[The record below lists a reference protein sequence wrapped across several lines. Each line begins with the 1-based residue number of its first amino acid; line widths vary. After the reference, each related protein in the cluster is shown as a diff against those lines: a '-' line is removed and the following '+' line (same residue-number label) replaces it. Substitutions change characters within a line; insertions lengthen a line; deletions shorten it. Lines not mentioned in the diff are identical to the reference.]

1 MNGVPAVNRFWWAA
15 PAAVVLV
22 LALVAMLAGS
32 PPRPPRPGSSFD
44 AGPGGV
50 RAAFLLLEGLGT
62 DVSVSKRVAGGG
74 ACWVLFPRAAE
85 GEESALDVRVRGGG
99 RVLLADNGER
109 FAAGLGLAVEA
120 GQGGGAETDL
130 RVGDEQLRLAPGKDL
145 VTPHSRPDRVWPPG
159 ADEPLAGIFRHG
171 KGEVWLLYRPDF
183 LRNDRLRDADNAV
196 ILCRLAEAFAD
207 KDRIVFDEFFHGMRE
222 RPSAAEL
229 LLRPPALWVTLQG
242 LALLGVLLWRS
253 APRFGALQNP
263 EAPRRR
269 SKEEYVDALAHLLA
283 LKGAYDEGARAVR
296 DALSRDLEQALGL
309 PPEAPPRELAARAF
323 GTGPDAAALAA
334 ALRRDRPG
342 GPDAAN
348 FVRALNE
355 LERLRRAFFHERHDR

>member
-1 MNGVPAVNRFWWAA
+1 MNGVSAVNRMWWAA

-32 PPRPPRPGSSFD
+32 PPAPPRPGSSLD
-44 AGPGGV
+44 AGPGGT
-50 RAAFLLLEGLGT
+50 RAAFLLLEGLGV
-62 DVSVSKRVAGGG
+62 DVAVSKHVAGGS
-74 ACWVLFPRAAE
+74 ARWVLFPRAAK
-85 GEESALDVRVRGGG
+85 GEESALDARVREGG

-120 GQGGGAETDL
+120 GQGSGAETDL
-130 RVGDEQLRLAPGKDL
+130 RVGDEPLRLAPGKDL
-145 VTPHSRPDRVWPPG
+145 LAPRSAPDRVWPPG
-159 ADEPLAGIFRHG
+159 ADEPLAGIYRHG
-171 KGEVWLLYRPDF
+171 KGEVWLLFRPDF

-196 ILCRLAEAFAD
+196 IACRLAKAFAG

-253 APRFGALQNP
+253 VPRFGALQHP
-263 EAPRRR
+263 EGPRRR
-269 SKEEYVDALAHLLA
+269 SKEEFVDALAHLLA
-283 LKGAYDEGARAVR
+283 LKGAYDEGFRAVR
-296 DALSRDLEQALGL
+296 DALARDLELALDL
-309 PPEAPPRELAARAF
+309 PPETPPAEVAARAF
-323 GTGPDAAALAA
+323 GAGPDAAALAA
-334 ALRRDRPG
+334 ALARDRLSR
-342 GPDAAN
+342 PDAAN